1 MLEKIAIFLI
11 IFFGYILLPV
21 FLMFALPLV
30 LGCLLVI
37 AALEEFH
44 SEVALYLALLVFPLP
59 FLVGLILNIFAIPIA
74 LFVSPILLGIFLYE
88 EVFRDRSYVYGAD
101 QNRERAEETLR
112 QLLGRKDK
120 DDYKDS
126 SNESLNNYN

>member
-37 AALEEFH
+37 AAMEEFH
-44 SEVALYLALLVFPLP
+44 SPAALYLALLVFPLP

-112 QLLGRKDK
+112 QLLGRKD
-120 DDYKDS
+120 
-126 SNESLNNYN
+126 